1 MTPCAIVLNDA
12 SRLSAADRP
21 STAATPSWH
30 ARSAVMS
37 RRRGDAPEVPESHGG
52 RRHTE
57 PSPRGHSKECT
68 ELRTPRWTK
77 TALDSPA

>member
-37 RRRGDAPEVPESHGG
+37 RRRGDAPEMPEATVVGGTPNRPLEDIARSVPNYG
-52 RRHTE
+52 
-57 PSPRGHSKECT
+57 
-68 ELRTPRWTK
+68 LPRWTK